1 MSLRI
6 LLLGSQGQVG
16 WEAQRAL
23 SVLGEVVPI
32 SRKECDL
39 TDLSKVR
46 ALTREL
52 APGII
57 VNAAAYTAV
66 DAAEADE
73 PGARMLNAG
82 LPSVL
87 AEEAD
92 RLDAW
97 LVHYSTDYV
106 FDGAASGRYTEDA
119 PTNPQSIYGKTKLDG
134 ERCVCAISKHLV
146 FRTSWVFGSHGG
158 NFLKTM
164 LRLGQTRD
172 SLTVVADQVG
182 APTSAA
188 LIADVTAHALASA
201 LKNESVA
208 GLYHLVSAGETSWH
222 GYAQY
227 IMYEASRLGAEMLCK
242 VDKISPIASAD
253 YPVAATRPANSRLDT
268 TRLQNTFSLTLP
280 AWQPQVTRT
289 LEILLK
295 NF

>member
-1 MSLRI
+1 MSRRI

-16 WEAQRAL
+16 WEAQRTL
-23 SVLGEVVPI
+23 SVLGDVVPI

-39 TDLSKVR
+39 SDLDKVR
-46 ALTREL
+46 ALTKEI
-52 APGII
+52 APDAI

-66 DAAEADE
+66 DGAESDQAS
-73 PGARMLNAG
+73 ASVLNTE
-82 LPSVL
+82 LPRVL

-92 RLDAW
+92 RLGAW

-106 FDGAASGRYTEDA
+106 FDGVAAGWYAEEA
-119 PTNPQSIYGKTKLDG
+119 QTNPQSVYGRTKLAG
-134 ERCVCAISKHLV
+134 EASVRAAATHLV
-146 FRTSWVFGSHGG
+146 FRTSWVFGNHGG

-164 LRLGQTRD
+164 LRLGRTRE
-172 SLTVVADQVG
+172 SLTVVADQIG

-188 LIADVTAHALASA
+188 LIADVTAHALARA
-201 LKNESVA
+201 LEDSSVG
-208 GLYHLVSAGETSWH
+208 GLYHLASSGETSWH

-227 IMYEASRLGAEMLCK
+227 IMSEARRLGTDMTCTADK
-242 VDKISPIASAD
+242 VAPIPAAD

-268 TRLQNTFSLTLP
+268 SRLQNTFSLALP

-295 NF
+295 D